1 MTWLMSQMWVLL
13 AIAGLFGLLFG
24 WGMRGGLLR
33 GRVQR
38 AEVERG
44 VAQTELKQAR
54 AEIEALYEAQRRPAA
69 GGDAEALAARD
80 ERVAS
85 LSDQLSAKT
94 AELDAL
100 IAERESAPP
109 AGNGS
114 SGALDGGTV
123 SETQAIPGDA
133 GQTDTARLEWRNRYL
148 ESRVRKLEADLS
160 DRSPVAVAPVAA
172 VEPEPAGSPD
182 TDDEA
187 GIEVAKLR
195 WQNSY
200 LNTRLA
206 YFQNRA
212 AGASAEA
219 EPAPPEVS
227 EIEPEPA
234 DDEATLENDAEAGSG
249 RETVDE
255 ELARLRWRNR
265 YLEGRLAYLEEER
278 TATLDEDEA
287 SAPVAADPEPEGV
300 AVSEPDPEPV
310 AETPVEEAPE
320 ETEAP
325 NETEAEPVPEPEE
338 VVEAPAEDATEAA
351 GTLMRV
357 RPPAL
362 EGPRNG
368 APDDLTAIEGIGPRI
383 QDVLNGIGV
392 YHLDQIAEWTP
403 ENAAWID
410 DYLSFSGRVER
421 EDWVGQA
428 STRLAGATS

>member
-38 AEVERG
+38 ADVERG

-69 GGDAEALAARD
+69 GADTEALAARD

-94 AELDAL
+94 AELEAL

-114 SGALDGGTV
+114 SGALDGGAV
-123 SETQAIPGDA
+123 SETQAISKDA
-133 GQTDTARLEWRNRYL
+133 GQIDTARLEWRNRYL
-148 ESRVRKLEADLS
+148 ESRVRKLEADAS
-160 DRSPVAVAPVAA
+160 ASAPAVVAAALTPDVNADSVAPEADDDTV
-172 VEPEPAGSPD
+172 VELD
-182 TDDEA
+182 
-187 GIEVAKLR
+187 KLR

-200 LNTRLA
+200 LNTRLS

-212 AGASAEA
+212 ADAPSKAEPVAQDAPTPEA
-219 EPAPPEVS
+219 EPA
-227 EIEPEPA
+227 A
-234 DDEATLENDAEAGSG
+234 DEATVEADAEAGPG

-278 TATLDEDEA
+278 TAALDEDEA
-287 SAPVAADPEPEGV
+287 SAPLAADPEPGV
-300 AVSEPDPEPV
+300 EAAPEPDPEPV
-310 AETPVEEAPE
+310 AETRVETPE
-320 ETEAP
+320 ETEAET
-325 NETEAEPVPEPEE
+325 ETEAEAVPDEP
-338 VVEAPAEDATEAA
+338 VEAPAEDAPATA
-351 GTLMRV
+351 GTSLMRV

-428 STRLAGATS
+428 TTRLAGATS